1 MTSQPAGV
9 AIACTTSRP
18 SSVRAS
24 AGTPVDQS
32 CCGSTSSAGRVPRR
46 GHRRGGL
53 AAVRRYELPWPV
65 GTIAPID
72 GDDGWLLG
80 AGRGFVHLAPDGRHR
95 TITEVSGPGTRMN
108 DGAADPQGR
117 FWGGSLADDH
127 HAGGGAFYR
136 LDRTGHA
143 EQVLDGLTIPNGVG
157 WSPDG
162 RTMYLVDSGPRVV
175 HAFAFDADRGTIADE
190 RVLLTVPED
199 VGAPDGLTVDAAGDL
214 WIAIYGA
221 GQVRRYSP
229 EASCAR
235 PWTSRPRRPPAV
247 RSAAPAC
254 TRCTSRRRRR
264 TGRTSS
270 GRRSRRR
277 ASSTG
282 SRPGRPV
289 LRPPPTARIPR
300 GGPRSPPD
308 RLTPALADGGPPR
321 RPPAR

>member
-1 MTSQPAGV
+1 MLGRRLTMTSQPAGV
-9 AIACTTSRP
+9 AIACTDEQAQLGEG
-18 SSVRAS
+18 VRWDARRS
-24 AGTPVDQS
+24 ELLRVDIVRGTVFRD
-32 CCGSTSSAGRVPRR
+32 RVL
-46 GHRRGGL
+46 GDGGL
-53 AAVRRYELPWPV
+53 AAVGRHELPSPV

-117 FWGGSLADDH
+117 FWAGSLADDH
-127 HAGGGAFYR
+127 HAGGGAFYC
-136 LDRTGHA
+136 LDLTGHA

-214 WIAIYGA
+214 WIAIFGA
-221 GQVRRYSP
+221 GQVRRYAP
-229 EASCAR
+229 DGELRETLDVPAAQTTCCAFAGAGLHTLYVTTATEDWTDEQRAADPAAGLVYRLETGATGVAAASFR
-235 PWTSRPRRPPAV
+235 PDPAWW
-247 RSAAPAC
+247 SEF
-254 TRCTSRRRRR
+254 TR
-264 TGRTSS
+264 
-270 GRRSRRR
+270 
-277 ASSTG
+277 
-282 SRPGRPV
+282 
-289 LRPPPTARIPR
+289 
-300 GGPRSPPD
+300 
-308 RLTPALADGGPPR
+308 
-321 RPPAR
+321 

>member
-1 MTSQPAGV
+1 MTSQPARV
-9 AIACTTSRP
+9 AIACTDEQAQLGEG
-18 SSVRAS
+18 VRWDARRS
-24 AGTPVDQS
+24 ELLRVDIVRGTVFRD
-32 CCGSTSSAGRVPRR
+32 RVLD
-46 GHRRGGL
+46 GGGL
-53 AAVRRYELPWPV
+53 AAVQRYELPWPV
-65 GTIAPID
+65 GMIAPID

-117 FWGGSLADDH
+117 YWGGSLADDH

-136 LDRTGHA
+136 LDRNGHA

-175 HAFAFDADRGTIADE
+175 HAFAFDGDRGAIADE

-229 EASCAR
+229 EGELRETLAVPAAQTTCCAFGG
-235 PWTSRPRRPPAV
+235 PGLHTLYVTTATENWTDEQRAAEPAAGLV
-247 RSAAPAC
+247 YRLETGATGVAAAPYRPDPAWWSAF
-254 TRCTSRRRRR
+254 TR
-264 TGRTSS
+264 
-270 GRRSRRR
+270 
-277 ASSTG
+277 
-282 SRPGRPV
+282 
-289 LRPPPTARIPR
+289 
-300 GGPRSPPD
+300 
-308 RLTPALADGGPPR
+308 
-321 RPPAR
+321 